1 MCMQIRL
8 DPDVNALYIEVRAG
22 EVAKTLEVSES
33 VFVDVDEEGAPLG
46 MEFVNADDFIPFLR
60 EHAGGVEVPA
70 ELRDL
75 LEAPTAR

>member
-33 VFVDVDEEGAPLG
+33 VFVDVDEEGTPLG

>member
-70 ELRDL
+70 ELREL
-75 LEAPTAR
+75 LGAPAAR